1 MCLKYFVDAG
11 AMAVRRVVKK
21 DLKRIA
27 KASGGICPFF
37 VVFLFLLF
45 VVFFFSKSCC
55 Y

>member
-27 KASGGICPFF
+27 KASGGMS
-37 VVFLFLLF
+37 V
-45 VVFFFSKSCC
+45 
-55 Y
+55 